1 MYRYQAINAAG
12 EVIEGEMQLASEQ
25 AVIDSLLE
33 MNCTPIRVV
42 PDQPRSTR
50 RPIWSG
56 RKRFDRQNFFE
67 NLHDYLDSG
76 LSVDKAL
83 ELESRSHQTD
93 GATVAELLERVRQG
107 ESLSQVMQSLPER
120 FTAMEAG
127 IVKAGEESDSLDQS
141 LKMLARLSRDMQQFR
156 ERIRSSLAYPTILM
170 AVMLL
175 SMVVLL
181 TLVIPKFKPLFSG
194 MGIEMQGMTRTVMA
208 VSDFMIQNQ
217 GLLLTLPLL
226 LFLGARLLGLS
237 PSARRRWSRLVADL
251 PFAGALFR
259 HYNQYV
265 FATVMQVLMLR
276 RIPMM
281 RALDYLQQAVA
292 SSLYREQIDVML
304 EQVGRG
310 QSLGDV
316 LPAELFSEHF
326 VHVVRVGEETGRLG
340 EAFGRLAAYH
350 YKQLNDRIKQMMTY
364 VEPLIIML
372 LGLMVGM
379 IVVSMLQTLLSINE
393 LVI

>member
-12 EVIEGEMQLASEQ
+12 EVIEGEMQLTSEQ

-42 PDQPRSTR
+42 PDQHRSLR

-56 RKRFDRQNFFE
+56 RKRFDRQGFFE

-83 ELESRSHQTD
+83 ELESRSRQTD

-141 LKMLARLSRDMQQFR
+141 LKMLARLSRDVQQFR

-181 TLVIPKFKPLFSG
+181 TLVVPKFKPLFSG
-194 MGIEMQGMTRTVMA
+194 MGIEMQGMTRAVMA
-208 VSDFMIQNQ
+208 VSDVMIRNQ
-217 GLLLTLPLL
+217 ELLLTLPLL
-226 LFLGARLLGLS
+226 LFLSARLLGLS
-237 PSARRRWSRLVADL
+237 PSAMRRWSRLVADL

-259 HYNQYV
+259 DYNQYV

-281 RALDYLQQAVA
+281 RALDYLQQAAA
-292 SSLYREQIDVML
+292 SSLYRERIDVML
-304 EQVGRG
+304 EQVSRG

-340 EAFGRLAAYH
+340 EAFGRLSAYH
-350 YKQLNDRIKQMMTY
+350 YKQLNDRIKKVMTY